1 MIIKSIQS
9 ENFLKY
15 ENLKI
20 ENLPE
25 KGLFTVSGQNESG
38 KTSIGETLCFAL
50 FGRTFTLDLSSPQK
64 MIRWGESRCSV
75 GLTFSI
81 NNADSKEDTY
91 RIDRYLDDEGTYGA
105 KFSRSN
111 DNAILAKGVDEV
123 NARIL
128 KTIGFGY
135 DEFIESFYLAQREL
149 TTPHPHSQTI
159 KIMAGIAPLAN
170 IRKEITATMDED
182 YIQLDGSRKDFNEA
196 NEAYMALAID
206 SSWMPELK
214 TSLEDTDHQ
223 IQARKSLTEE
233 LEQGSNHYVT
243 AQPLIGK
250 KKNAIGWLRFSGF
263 ILLLTTVFTWAIW
276 GLLTQL
282 PDAESAKNIGN
293 WLSTNLPA
301 WEQYKQWIL
310 PGAIASTTLLLIN
323 WLVNRGNNKKLT
335 ALKIEAD
342 GFGRALKSIGNIPE
356 QEPQSDRIV
365 EMLAQNQQATSN
377 EVQDSSISIKDILTR
392 AAIYSASPEEVT
404 KTTTSLNEQQTQNI
418 NEFSSQRLAH
428 EFAIREE
435 QKRLDKAAD
444 YSGIMNN
451 LEERITE
458 QSHKLD
464 VKNTAVELLES
475 AGHHLSHKFNNSILK
490 LAGNALPS
498 FTQERYKHLKIDNN
512 MEVRVFSNEKGDFL
526 DFDEISSG
534 TQRQVMLS
542 LRLAMS
548 QELINAI
555 ECSPQFIFLDEPFAF
570 FDQERIRDT
579 IAALPSFSKNISQI
593 WIVAQE
599 YPEGVKADLNIE
611 CKRDQAILTT

>member
-15 ENLKI
+15 ENLNI

-50 FGRTFTLDLSSPQK
+50 FGRTFTLDLSNPQK

-75 GLTFSI
+75 GLAFT
-81 NNADSKEDTY
+81 DSEGDTY

-111 DNAILAKGVDEV
+111 DDVVLAKGVDEV
-123 NARIL
+123 NTRIL

-159 KIMAGIAPLAN
+159 KIMAGIAPLSN
-170 IRKEITATMDED
+170 VRKQITATQDDD
-182 YIQLDGSRKDFNEA
+182 YAQLDGSRNDFNEA

-206 SSWMPELK
+206 ASWMPELQ

-223 IQARKSLTEE
+223 IQTRKSLLKE
-233 LEQGSNHYVT
+233 LEQSSSQYVT
-243 AQPLIGK
+243 AQPLIHK
-250 KKNAIGWLRFSGF
+250 KKTAISWLRFSGVIF
-263 ILLLTTVFTWAIW
+263 LLATIFTWVTW
-276 GLLTQL
+276 SLLTQL
-282 PDAESAKNIGN
+282 PDAESAKNLSN
-293 WLSTNLPA
+293 WLSTNLPS
-301 WEQYKQWIL
+301 WEQYKQWLL
-310 PGAIASTTLLLIN
+310 PSAIASTTLLVLN
-323 WLVNRGNNKKLT
+323 WFINRGNNKKLT
-335 ALKIEAD
+335 ALKTEAD
-342 GFGRALKSIGNIPE
+342 NFGQSLKSIEGLPK
-356 QEPQSDRIV
+356 QDAQTDRVI
-365 EMLAQNQQATSN
+365 EMLAQNQQKPSD
-377 EVQDSSISIKDILTR
+377 EVSESSISVKDILTQTET
-392 AAIYSASPEEVT
+392 YSASPEEASQ
-404 KTTTSLNEQQTQNI
+404 TTTAITELQIKNI
-418 NEFSSQRLAH
+418 NAYSSQRLTH
-428 EFAIREE
+428 EFIIREE
-435 QKRLDKAAD
+435 QKRLDKAAS
-444 YSGIMNN
+444 YSGIMNS

-458 QSHKLD
+458 QSHRLD
-464 VKNTAVELLES
+464 VKNTAIELLES

-498 FTQERYKHLKIDNN
+498 FTQGRYKHLKIDKN

-579 IAALPSFSKNISQI
+579 IAALPSFSENIAQI
-593 WIVAQE
+593 WLVAQE
-599 YPEGVKADLNIE
+599 YPQGVKADLNIE
-611 CKRDQAILTT
+611 CQRDQAVLVT